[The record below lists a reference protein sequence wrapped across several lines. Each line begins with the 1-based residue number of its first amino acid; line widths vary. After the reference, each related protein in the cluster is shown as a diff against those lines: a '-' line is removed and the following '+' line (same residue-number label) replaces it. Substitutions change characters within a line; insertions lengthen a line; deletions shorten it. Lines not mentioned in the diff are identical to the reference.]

1 MKSMFGI
8 LGFLTWLVSAFLF
21 IDGKT
26 DGQRNVAA
34 SLFIASA
41 VLMGSAAIISAI
53 EASLKNKSEQKT
65 ETKNLEE
72 VA

>member
-1 MKSMFGI
+1 MKSMFGTV
-8 LGFLTWLVSAFLF
+8 GFLTWLVSAFLF

-53 EASLKNKSEQKT
+53 EASIKNKSEQKT